1 MRVTLQEYFFQIS
14 FGVVTATVSPGC
26 NALLEF
32 ASDEDGLSHDMGK
45 EESLKSPKDWQGE
58 TIWNTRTRSTKI
70 VCNAVIHIFHDGNN
84 CDSFEIVVISTEY

>member
-1 MRVTLQEYFFQIS
+1 MRVTLQEYVFQIS

-32 ASDEDGLSHDMGK
+32 ASDEDGLPHDMGK
-45 EESLKSPKDWQGE
+45 EESLKSTKDWQG
-58 TIWNTRTRSTKI
+58 STKI